1 MPIWWRLP
9 RQAAVRPRSFARE
22 STGSSIAAR
31 MPMMAITTS
40 NSIKVNARRV
50 DTEVCSLPP
59 AVPDLPLHFL
69 EQRCEFGLGLG
80 GAVGKKL
87 LHAQRANL
95 VFQFGTQRR
104 RAVRA
109 GREWEKG

>member
-1 MPIWWRLP
+1 MPIWCRWP

-69 EQRCEFGLGLG
+69 EQRREFGLGLG
-80 GAVGKKL
+80 GAVGKRRL
-87 LHAQRANL
+87 LAHGPTL
-95 VFQFGTQRR
+95 VFRLGLQGRG
-104 RAVRA
+104 AV
-109 GREWEKG
+109 

>member
-1 MPIWWRLP
+1 MPIWCRWP

-59 AVPDLPLHFL
+59 AVADLPLHFL
-69 EQRCEFGLGLG
+69 KQWREFCLGLG
-80 GAVGKKL
+80 GAVGIKL
-87 LHAQRANL
+87 LHAQGADL
-95 VFQFGTQRR
+95 IFQFGTQRR
-104 RAVRA
+104 RTVRPVVA
-109 GREWEKG
+109 DT